1 MYYFSKIN
9 YDYWCTIWHILLLLL
24 QYGWT
29 ALMSA
34 LDKKDFEAAE
44 VLIKAGAGLNQQQK
58 VMPAGMHHDCVCVYP
73 HNYYYTCMLF
83 VLYRKVGLHFYLQRR
98 RATSLQ

>member
-1 MYYFSKIN
+1 M
-9 YDYWCTIWHILLLLL
+9 LLLL
-24 QYGWT
+24 QDGVT
-29 ALMSA
+29 ALMLA
-34 LDKKDFEAAE
+34 LNKKKFEAAE

-83 VLYRKVGLHFYLQRR
+83 VLYRVIGLQFYLQRR

>member
-1 MYYFSKIN
+1 M
-9 YDYWCTIWHILLLLL
+9 LLLL
-24 QYGWT
+24 QDGLT
-29 ALMSA
+29 ALIWA
-34 LDKKDFEAAE
+34 LDKKKFEAAE

-83 VLYRKVGLHFYLQRR
+83 VLYRTVGLHCFVQRR
-98 RATSLQ
+98 RVTSLQ